1 MQHFRRGERL
11 NEGELHAIMAES
23 PRGAFLREA
32 RSSREVRSEPVNAT
46 TCGEAVMKLLSA
58 YEVDTVF
65 GMAGT
70 MTVELYRGISLAGIR
85 HVQCRNEQGAS
96 LMADGYARA
105 TGKPGV
111 CTIIAGPGV
120 TNAATG
126 IAQAYCD
133 SQPLLVLSGACAAT
147 TQGKGWGA
155 IHELADQA
163 AVTAGFTAYSVMI
176 RYPQELPEWIA
187 RAYGTFRGSRPRP
200 VHLSLPRDV
209 LPQPVEADWK
219 PRRAPSLPMPDQSAI
234 EEAADLLARA
244 KRPLILVGGG
254 AAGTRSALT
263 DIAERIGAPVLST
276 NAGKGILPESHP
288 LSLGCSIVRQPSQ
301 QALSDADVVLLVG
314 SQVSAG
320 DHFMPALDIPG
331 DIIRIDIDP
340 RELTSNYGAAVP
352 IQADAR
358 AAMRALASALS
369 SRKPAAHRSQGESR
383 VREVRARIEA
393 EMTEVEHL
401 HERVW
406 KTLRSALPAD
416 AIVMGDASQIVY
428 SGSFAMPMEMERC
441 WHYSGTYCSLG
452 VALPMAIGAK
462 IGSPHRPVIAV
473 AGDGGIMFTIN
484 ELATAAEERIALPVI
499 VWNNDALKEIVDQ
512 MDRRQIPR
520 IGVEPKSPDFLRVAE
535 GLGCHAVRASSVG
548 HLAQSVRDSLAA
560 DRPTLIEVRQ
570 DSGWL
575 GA

>member
-1 MQHFRRGERL
+1 M
-11 NEGELHAIMAES
+11 
-23 PRGAFLREA
+23 
-32 RSSREVRSEPVNAT
+32 
-46 TCGEAVMKLLSA
+46 TCGEAVMKLLAA

-70 MTVELYRGISLAGIR
+70 MTVELYRGIGRAGIR

-133 SQPLLVLSGACAAT
+133 SLPMLVLSGACAT
-147 TQGKGWGA
+147 LMQGKGWGA
-155 IHELADQA
+155 IHELTDQA
-163 AVTAGFTAYSVMI
+163 AVTAGFTAFSTMV
-176 RYPQELPEWIA
+176 RSPEELPELIA
-187 RAYGTFRGSRPRP
+187 RAYAGFRGSRPRP

-209 LPQPVEADWK
+209 LPIPVKDDWQA
-219 PRRAPSLPMPDQSAI
+219 RRAPSLPMPDPAAI
-234 EEAADLLARA
+234 EEAADRLAAA

-254 AAGTRSALT
+254 ARGTREALIR
-263 DIAERIGAPVLST
+263 IAEHLGAPVLST

-288 LSLGCSIVRQPSQ
+288 LSLGGSIVRKPSQ
-301 QALSDADVVLLVG
+301 EALAEADVVLLVG
-314 SQVSAG
+314 TQVGMG
-320 DHFMPALDIPG
+320 DSFVPRLDIPG

-340 RELTSNYGAAVP
+340 IELASVYAVALP

-358 AAMRALASALS
+358 AAMRSLATALS
-369 SRKPAAHRSQGESR
+369 SRKPATQRPQGEQW
-383 VREVRARIEA
+383 VREVLARSA
-393 EMTEVEHL
+393 AAMTPVEKM

-406 KTLRSALPAD
+406 RILRSVLPAD
-416 AIVMGDASQIVY
+416 AMVMGDASQIVY
-428 SGSFAMPMEMERC
+428 SGSFLMPMEVEHC

-452 VALPMAIGAK
+452 VALPMAVGAK
-462 IGSPHRPVIAV
+462 IGAPHRPVMAV

-484 ELATAAEERIALPVI
+484 ELATAAEERLALPVI
-499 VWNNDALKEIVDQ
+499 VWNNDALKEIVEQ
-512 MDRRQIPR
+512 MDQRQIAR
-520 IGVEPKSPDFLRVAE
+520 IGVEPKSPDFLRLAE
-535 GLGCHAVRASSVG
+535 SVGCHSTRAASAD
-548 HLAQSVRDSLAA
+548 HLAQAVREALAA

-570 DSGWL
+570 DSRWL
-575 GA
+575 AD